1 MKMMEEDKLSFRH
14 SKKLFEWRANLFQVE
29 NRCEVK
35 LEA

>member
-14 SKKLFEWRANLFQVE
+14 SKKPFELRTNLFQVE
-29 NRCEVK
+29 NWCEVK